1 MCRNCGAL
9 VGSTETVCSLCGA
22 PKATAIDPQAQSPL
36 PQQQPQHAYDGEA
49 IRFARAVLSRP
60 YIFTIVFIVANLFI
74 FLLMWASSGL
84 DGATLLEPPQQV
96 LYAYGAKL
104 NYLIKEKHEWWRFV
118 TPVFIH
124 IGVIHLLVNMYG
136 LWMIGPY
143 VERLYGSAKFVA
155 LWVGTGIVGV
165 VASYLSV
172 RPDMAAGS
180 AIGRF
185 LFRAGDGPSAGASGA
200 LFGLIG
206 VLFVFG
212 IKFRREL
219 PEGFKRAFGTGL
231 LPVIMIN
238 LYIGYIGR
246 GFIDNSAHL
255 GGLFSGAL
263 FALVI
268 GYQRPGERRARSSL
282 FWQLLQG
289 AALLLVIVSFV
300 QVARHFKE
308 YDSPSGRAAMRE
320 TNDGGDASQAI
331 SHVNALNA
339 AETAFVKAYN
349 EGDASAIEPALSEL
363 EDAPRLDE
371 KSEGVR
377 NELKS
382 LLTRMKEFI
391 STNAAGRKPSRAR
404 EEEKKKLFNDFVA
417 WQKKYLEWLKTDGAK
432 YGIRF
437 KEKPDAPETNSPGA
451 K

>member
-9 VGSTETVCSLCGA
+9 VGSTESACSLCGT
-22 PKATAIDPQAQSPL
+22 PKTVALDTQAQASPL
-36 PQQQPQHAYDGEA
+36 SQQHQDGEA
-49 IRFARAVLSRP
+49 IHFARAILGRP
-60 YIFTIVFIVANLFI
+60 YIFTIIFIVANIFI
-74 FLLMWASSGL
+74 FLLMWSSSGL
-84 DGATLLEPPQQV
+84 DSATLWEPPQHV
-96 LYAYGAKL
+96 LFAYGAKL
-104 NYLIKEKHEWWRFV
+104 NYLIKEQHEWWRFV

-155 LWVGTGIVGV
+155 LWVGTGIAGV

-172 RPDMAAGS
+172 RPGMAVGP
-180 AIGRF
+180 IGRF

-268 GYQRPGERRARSSL
+268 NYQRPGERERFSTL
-282 FWQLLQG
+282 WKILQG
-289 AALLLVIVSFV
+289 AALLLVIISFV
-300 QVARHFKE
+300 QVARHFKD
-308 YDSPSGRAAMRE
+308 YGSILDNAVVRGLP
-320 TNDGGDASQAI
+320 TNSDASKAI
-331 SHVNALNA
+331 SYTNALMA
-339 AETAFVKAYN
+339 GESAFVKAYN
-349 EGDASAIEPALSEL
+349 DGDVKGLEPALTQL
-363 EDAPRLDE
+363 ENSPRLDE
-371 KSEGVR
+371 KSDALRE
-377 NELKS
+377 ELKS
-382 LLTRMKEFI
+382 LLTRIKEFVAT
-391 STNAAGRKPSRAR
+391 SAAGRKPSRAL
-404 EEEKKKLFNDFVA
+404 EQEQKKLLNDFTA
-417 WQKKYLEWLKTDGAK
+417 WQKKYLDWMKNDAEK
-432 YGIRF
+432 YGIRLQ
-437 KEKPDAPETNSPGA
+437 SPGA
-451 K
+451 DSPETK